1 MERPEDLSGIA
12 PTRVQTKTVAVAPDE
27 LETLH
32 ERADGVVAPA
42 EIEAY
47 LRSLGAARDDATC
60 LGDMLSEAA
69 VPAPPKAVHEPR
81 TVQAYCEP
89 LLPFL
94 PVEDL
99 AAPDEADELDDV
111 LSPFEDP
118 DEPEED
124 ASDPVVEYLRAMSE
138 DFSTGPE
145 RTVMGV
151 GDDLP
156 DPFGDPP
163 EAEEDVP
170 LSKLPLVVPVPSPMA
185 PRLAPDPTVPEQAVV
200 DTCCVR
206 GRGRK
211 KPEVSSAVVPAL
223 KKRRTPIW
231 VAALMGA
238 TIAGLLLTSSLFTVE
253 VLASKQ
259 KVRKAVQPSKAASV
273 PAPAPKAVPR

>member
-1 MERPEDLSGIA
+1 
-12 PTRVQTKTVAVAPDE
+12 
-27 LETLH
+27 
-32 ERADGVVAPA
+32 
-42 EIEAY
+42 
-47 LRSLGAARDDATC
+47 
-60 LGDMLSEAA
+60 
-69 VPAPPKAVHEPR
+69 
-81 TVQAYCEP
+81 
-89 LLPFL
+89 
-94 PVEDL
+94 VEDL
-99 AAPDEADELDDV
+99 AAPDEGGQPDDM

-118 DEPEED
+118 DENEED

-151 GDDLP
+151 GDDLGDPDLP
-156 DPFGDPP
+156 DPLGDPW
-163 EAEEDVP
+163 EAEEEMP

-200 DTCCVR
+200 DTCFVR
-206 GRGRK
+206 GQARRK
-211 KPEVSSAVVPAL
+211 LEVSSAVVPAL

-259 KVRKAVQPSKAASV
+259 KAGKTMQPSEEA
-273 PAPAPKAVPR
+273 PELAPAPKAIPR